1 MKAINVTKQ
10 GQLIFILSFFALIL
24 FGFLLL
30 NSRFTEFNGAP
41 VVWSDALFTAT
52 SAACVTGLTVLPI
65 SGFNWFGQL
74 VILFLVEI
82 GGVGVMSLSA
92 FIILLLGRKFSYSGT
107 LMLSH
112 LNDNFSMR
120 NLEELIKM
128 TSFYTLTIQGA
139 GFLLLLCGFTWN
151 GNMDI
156 GNALYYSVFHA
167 VTGFCNAGLSLFDE
181 SMVGQSSFIKM
192 TMAAL
197 IFAGGLGIYAIY
209 DIAHYRHGRKL
220 RAHTKL
226 VLITT
231 IVLIGGAMLAIHFG
245 QRFQPIGW
253 VDSFFMAVSG
263 RTAGF
268 NSVPMEVFNSGTRSV
283 FVVLMMI
290 GSGPGS
296 TGGGIRVT
304 AVALAA
310 LAILK
315 TIKGNERLVVFK
327 REIPTSNVMRAFTM
341 ILLYI
346 SLTAVGVMVIS
357 FVSLSS
363 SEKTLFETVAALG
376 TVGMSLGFSEEAGL
390 ASRLLIILYM
400 FIGRVGPFSIFLFL
414 LGREKRSYLRY
425 PEERIIVG

>member
-1 MKAINVTKQ
+1 M
-10 GQLIFILSFFALIL
+10 IFILSFLALI
-24 FGFLLL
+24 FIGFLLL
-30 NSRFTEFNGAP
+30 NSPMTKFNGAP
-41 VVWSDALFTAT
+41 VAWGDALFTAT

-65 SGFNWFGQL
+65 SGFNWFGQV
-74 VILFLVEI
+74 VILILVEI

-112 LNDNFSMR
+112 LNDNFSIR
-120 NLEELIKM
+120 NLEELIRM
-128 TSFYTLTIQGA
+128 TLFYTLTIQGA
-139 GFLLLLCGFTWN
+139 GFMLLLCGFTWN
-151 GNMDI
+151 GNMSM
-156 GNALYYSVFHA
+156 GSALYYSAFHSI
-167 VTGFCNAGLSLFDE
+167 TGFCNAGLSLFDE
-181 SMVGQSSFIKM
+181 SMVGQSAFVKM
-192 TMAAL
+192 TMAML

-209 DIAHYRHGRKL
+209 DIAHYRRGKSL
-220 RAHTKL
+220 LVHTKL

-231 IVLIGGAMLAIHFG
+231 LILIGGAMLAIHFG
-245 QRFQPIGW
+245 QRLKPIGW
-253 VDSFFMAVSG
+253 VDSLFMAISG

-290 GSGPGS
+290 GAAPGS

-304 AVALAA
+304 AVALAV
-310 LAILK
+310 LAIIN

-327 REIPTSNVMRAFTM
+327 REIPTQNVMRAFTM

-346 SLTAVGVMVIS
+346 SLTALGVMVIS

-376 TVGMSLGFSEEAGL
+376 TVGMSLGFSAEADS

-414 LGREKRSYLRY
+414 LGRDKRSYLKY